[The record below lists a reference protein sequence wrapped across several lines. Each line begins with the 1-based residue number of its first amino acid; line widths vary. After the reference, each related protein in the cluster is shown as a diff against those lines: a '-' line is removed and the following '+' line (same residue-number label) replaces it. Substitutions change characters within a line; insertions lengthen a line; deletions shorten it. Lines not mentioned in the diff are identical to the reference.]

1 MRKALIG
8 GALLVALMS
17 TAPASAGCWATVG
30 LAPPP
35 SGTSAGDLWKA
46 NITVLQH
53 GRNPLPDARD
63 ASPKVTIF
71 NRASGESQTFVARAS
86 DPTAGRYVARVVFP
100 SAGRWSYEVFDGFTS
115 WNGDPAPCA
124 QTHTF
129 ASVQIG
135 GRPGAATGGG
145 SGDASAANVTA
156 SSGGAAATD
165 RGALPLWALL
175 GGLGAIL
182 VGAIA
187 GTFFLRRH
195 ATRTQ
200 AAA

>member
-17 TAPASAGCWATVG
+17 AAPASAGCWATVG

-35 SGTSAGDLWKA
+35 SGTSAGDVWTAK
-46 NITVLQH
+46 ITVLQH
-53 GRNPLPDARD
+53 GQNPLPDARD
-63 ASPKVTIF
+63 ASPKVTIV
-71 NRASGESQTFVARAS
+71 NRASGKSQTFVARAS
-86 DPTAGRYVARVVFP
+86 DPTAGRYLARVVFP

-135 GRPGAATGGG
+135 GPDAAAGGS
-145 SGDASAANVTA
+145 SGDASAASVTA
-156 SSGGAAATD
+156 SSGEAAATD
-165 RGALPLWALL
+165 GGALPLWALL

-187 GTFFLRRH
+187 GMFFLRRH